1 MKPPPLHRH
10 ANSFNPALAKKI
22 SIKF

>member
-1 MKPPPLHRH
+1 MKPNPLHRH
-10 ANSFNPALAKKI
+10 NNSFNPALAKKI